1 MVAEIQSVKAVAGP
15 ESVVAALRQA
25 SASTGFD
32 FDYLLST
39 AMRESSLQPQAKS
52 KSSSAT
58 GLFQFIDQTW
68 LGLVKRHGE
77 KHGLGDFAKA
87 IQNDASGRCT
97 VGSAELKSEILALRN
112 DPRVSALMAGE
123 GAKET
128 KEALECSLG
137 RNVSCG
143 ELYAAHFL
151 GQGGARKLLSLHSQN
166 PAQRA
171 DLAFPEA
178 AKANRAVFYHR
189 DGSAKSIGD
198 IYNWT
203 VNKTTSQ
210 PGPQTGATPSV
221 EAQAAPKAAS
231 LELTARNVSP
241 RTAPRVSVAEASAAI
256 PQVSLRGS
264 VDFTPTYASPMPMT
278 RTSLVLSPSVIE
290 ILAALNSPEFTRAER
305 EI

>member
-52 KSSSAT
+52 KSSSAA

-87 IQNDASGRCT
+87 IQSNASGRCT

-151 GQGGARKLLSLHSQN
+151 GQGGAKKLLSLNSQN

-178 AKANRAVFYHR
+178 AKANRSVFYHR
-189 DGSAKSIGD
+189 DGGAKSIGEV
-198 IYNWT
+198 YNWT
-203 VNKTTSQ
+203 VNKTMPQAASQ
-210 PGPQTGATPSV
+210 STAAPSV
-221 EAQAAPKAAS
+221 EPQAAAKIAP
-231 LELTARNVSP
+231 LELATRNVAQRP
-241 RTAPRVSVAEASAAI
+241 LPRVSIAEASAAI
-256 PQVSLRGS
+256 PQASLRGS
-264 VDFTPTYASPMPMT
+264 IDFTPTYASPMPMA